1 MEMEKKSSSTAKAG
15 LTTGIIGT
23 ALGALNT
30 LGGINLAS
38 AASSEDHTVNRYEL
52 AQQQKIAELEGKIA
66 LRDANTY
73 GDQKMLEMYKY
84 IDGRFREFEEQFT
97 QQAVKNQANA
107 DSFAM
112 TTERL
117 SGLRSEMTTAIAQER
132 HERKC
137 ADNTLVTYMNATFY
151 PKEIA
156 SITTGTTVTP
166 QSVYNPLP
174 SECCSGGG

>member
-1 MEMEKKSSSTAKAG
+1 MELEKKSSSTAKAG

-23 ALGALNT
+23 ALGALNS
-30 LGGINLAS
+30 LGGLNLMTTGD
-38 AASSEDHTVNRYEL
+38 EHTVSRYEL
-52 AQQQKIAELEGKIA
+52 EQQQKIAELEGKIA

-84 IDGRFREFEEQFT
+84 IDGRFREFEGLFT

-117 SGLRSEMTTAIAQER
+117 NGLRSDMDTAIAQER

-166 QSVYNPLP
+166 QNVYNPLP
-174 SECCSGGG
+174 AECCSGGG

>member
-1 MEMEKKSSSTAKAG
+1 
-15 LTTGIIGT
+15 
-23 ALGALNT
+23 
-30 LGGINLAS
+30 
-38 AASSEDHTVNRYEL
+38 
-52 AQQQKIAELEGKIA
+52 
-66 LRDANTY
+66 
-73 GDQKMLEMYKY
+73 MYKY
-84 IDGRFREFEEQFT
+84 IDGRFREFEGLFT
-97 QQAVKNQANA
+97 QQAVKNQANV

-117 SGLRSEMTTAIAQER
+117 NGLRSDMDTAIAQER

-166 QSVYNPLP
+166 QNVYNPLP
-174 SECCSGGG
+174 AECCSGGG